1 MSNIGKTTLV
11 TYIYENAPIP
21 PNTILLYCLCS
32 YGFARSEANI
42 SGLTFRSLIAQL
54 IRKERNLLPY
64 VYDNVKTGAVPS
76 ATTVKDLLKDLIRA
90 SGPTF
95 LIIDGLDE
103 CEGAHQRQ
111 LLSDLRAFRGTGQD
125 QVAVK
130 FLICSRETKEISA
143 GLKKVPQVFLTE
155 EKVKVSK
162 DIAIFAKDSLSPLR
176 ERFNTAIAEEVE
188 QTVVKKAD
196 GKENST
202 YCWSFLLT

>member
-1 MSNIGKTTLV
+1 M
-11 TYIYENAPIP
+11 
-21 PNTILLYCLCS
+21 
-32 YGFARSEANI
+32 
-42 SGLTFRSLIAQL
+42 FRSLIAQL
-54 IRKERNLLPY
+54 IRKDRNLLPY
-64 VYDNVKTGAVPS
+64 VYDNVKTGVVPS

-95 LIIDGLDE
+95 LIVDGLDE

-111 LLSDLRAFRGTGQD
+111 LLSDLRAFRGTGQA
-125 QVAVK
+125 QNAVK

-176 ERFNTAIAEEVE
+176 GRFNAAIAEEVE

-196 GKENST
+196 GKENPT
-202 YCWSFLLT
+202 YRRSFN